1 MKGPGRILATMSK
14 DHEFPTHPVAAV
26 GALVFRGSQ
35 VLLVRR
41 KAAPNR
47 GRWSI
52 PGGALE
58 SGETVEAAA
67 VRETREETG
76 VEVRPLS
83 VFSVSDYIEREGER
97 VRWHYVLVDV
107 LCAYVR
113 GEPSPATDASHA
125 RFVELREVMELDIAP
140 EALDVI
146 ERAARER
153 RPTGPD
159 DV

>member
-1 MKGPGRILATMSK
+1 MKQPRPILMTMSR
-14 DHEFPTHPVAAV
+14 DHEFPTDPVPAV
-26 GALVFRGSQ
+26 GAIVFRGSQ

-41 KAAPNR
+41 GAAPNR
-47 GRWSI
+47 GRWSV

-58 SGETVEAAA
+58 TGETVEAAA

-76 VEVRPLS
+76 VDVRPLS
-83 VFSVSDYIEREGER
+83 VFSVSNYIERDGDR

-125 RFVELREVMELDIAP
+125 RFIEMQEIMEFDVAS

-153 RPTGPD
+153 RPTGPGL
-159 DV
+159 